1 MVLVSTTTFVLSTL
15 EVLQVSHSSSHR
27 EDPLLL
33 LLLYSNYGSKCG
45 TKLVKKAKI
54 FVSTHPS
61 PS

>member
-33 LLLYSNYGSKCG
+33 LLYSKYGSKYG

-54 FVSTHPS
+54 FCSTNPS